1 MHTLGYAT
9 ISCTIISHLFWPL
22 LFTKKKKMN
31 CMSNE
36 QFERTSAYLI
46 KSNVRFLWH
55 GPCTQFIL
63 SWRQIELL

>member
-1 MHTLGYAT
+1 
-9 ISCTIISHLFWPL
+9 
-22 LFTKKKKMN
+22 
-31 CMSNE
+31 MSNE

-63 SWRQIELL
+63 SWRQIELLWLPLTAWGKDHKVSLEMII